1 MIYPTLISTT
11 CVKIRQ
17 ISCIIFEIKSH
28 FSRRNSPVFF
38 LAQTLH
44 TFYESSPSKC
54 KFSDFP
60 LLALKLTK
68 LLMSFLQQKVSFSSK
83 FASLFSIMREFF
95 CTFLAETLYVIDKG
109 STSRCTFS
117 DLPMLALKFAKF
129 LKSFLELRVSFLTFY
144 PCSTESLFISYKKFP
159 RKQSSQVV
167 FFNVQYI
174 YFQDM
179 MLASEKLI

>member
-17 ISCIIFEIKSH
+17 ISCIIFEIKSR

-68 LLMSFLQQKVSFSSK
+68 LLMSFLKQKVSFSSK

-95 CTFLAETLYVIDKG
+95 CTFLVETLYVIDKG
-109 STSRCTFS
+109 STSSAHFQTCQC
-117 DLPMLALKFAKF
+117 
-129 LKSFLELRVSFLTFY
+129 LR
-144 PCSTESLFISYKKFP
+144 
-159 RKQSSQVV
+159 
-167 FFNVQYI
+167 
-174 YFQDM
+174 
-179 MLASEKLI
+179 

>member
-1 MIYPTLISTT
+1 MKFDGLLLSKDTFLQLKHTYDLSNTNFNYL
-11 CVKIRQ
+11 C
-17 ISCIIFEIKSH
+17 E
-28 FSRRNSPVFF
+28 NSPNFLYHFWNQKSFFTTQLPCIF

-68 LLMSFLQQKVSFSSK
+68 LLMSFLKQKVSFSSK

-95 CTFLAETLYVIDKG
+95 CTFLVETLYVIDKG

-144 PCSTESLFISYKKFP
+144 ACSTESLFISYKKFP
-159 RKQSSQVV
+159 RKQSS
-167 FFNVQYI
+167 
-174 YFQDM
+174 
-179 MLASEKLI
+179 

>member
-1 MIYPTLISTT
+1 MKFDGLLLS
-11 CVKIRQ
+11 KN
-17 ISCIIFEIKSH
+17 IFLQLKHTYDLSNTNFNYLYE
-28 FSRRNSPVFF
+28 NSPNFLYHFWNHKSFFTTQLPSIF

-68 LLMSFLQQKVSFSSK
+68 LLVIFETKSQFFFSK

-95 CTFLAETLYVIDKG
+95 CTFLVETLYVIDKG

-117 DLPMLALKFAKF
+117 DLPLLALKFAKF

-144 PCSTESLFISYKKFP
+144 ACSTESLFIRYKKFP
-159 RKQSSQVV
+159 RKQSS
-167 FFNVQYI
+167 
-174 YFQDM
+174 
-179 MLASEKLI
+179 